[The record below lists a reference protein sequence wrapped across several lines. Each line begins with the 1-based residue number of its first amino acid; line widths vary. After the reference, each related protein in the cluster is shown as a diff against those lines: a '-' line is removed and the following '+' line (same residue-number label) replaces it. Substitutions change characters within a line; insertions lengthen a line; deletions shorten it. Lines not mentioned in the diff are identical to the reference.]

1 MVTTYDLTAVFQLD
15 EHATL
20 LEFDSPCVDLRVY
33 WDLGL
38 ARWEDPETGATL
50 GVLEVAEA

>member
-1 MVTTYDLTAVFQLD
+1 MDLALTASFQLD
-15 EHATL
+15 DHATL
-20 LEFDSPCVDLRVY
+20 LEFDSPALDLRIY

-50 GVLEVAEA
+50 QIVEVAEA